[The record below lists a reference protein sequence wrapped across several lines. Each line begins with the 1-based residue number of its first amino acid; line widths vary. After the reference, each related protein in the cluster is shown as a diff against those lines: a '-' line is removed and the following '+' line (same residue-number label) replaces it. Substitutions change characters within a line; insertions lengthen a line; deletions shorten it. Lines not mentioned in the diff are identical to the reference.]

1 MMTELIIALLAHMPE
16 NRIVQGGLL
25 IPLKMKNLNTQSIS
39 GLMPSLAIMH
49 AMRYRGIH
57 ITTPSTLSNA
67 RQNEIKTLLF
77 IRAQHYL
84 LLSGCPQYELRPWF
98 RLISPAS
105 PVLGTGLCLLPNER
119 DNRPDN

>member
-1 MMTELIIALLAHMPE
+1 MVDLLCHKFGE
-16 NRIVQGGLL
+16 NKMIKLL
-25 IPLKMKNLNTQSIS
+25 RPL
-39 GLMPSLAIMH
+39 H
-49 AMRYRGIH
+49 AMRYRDIH

-77 IRAQHYL
+77 IRAQHYS